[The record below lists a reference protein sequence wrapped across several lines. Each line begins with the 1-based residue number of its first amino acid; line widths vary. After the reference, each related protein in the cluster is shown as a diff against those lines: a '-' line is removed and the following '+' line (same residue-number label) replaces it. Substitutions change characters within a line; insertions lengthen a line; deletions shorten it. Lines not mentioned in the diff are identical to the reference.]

1 MLSLSQVT
9 GQEVWGPKDQ
19 MLGRVAD
26 LTTGLDGGAGPHLVE
41 RVLVSCRRGQ
51 VLLVPWAAVECFE
64 HTGVI
69 IRGRADPTTFAITST
84 VDALA
89 EDEIMLVRDVLDT
102 QIVDIVGQRLAR
114 VADVVLNRCAD
125 SRLELVGVEV
135 GFGAV
140 LRRLRLRQ
148 LASHAGED
156 VVAWTDLHLTSE
168 RGHAVQLATP
178 RSAVH
183 HLDAAE
189 LAALI
194 SRLDIESATDVL
206 AIRERHIAADA
217 VRAAHPTVGERVLRA
232 MPGEATEQIVA
243 AMPVEHARRWR
254 ARLAHM
260 PALRGRRFIRSRVWP
275 RRRHAPASGRRAGG
289 GGKP

>member
-1 MLSLSQVT
+1 VLSLSQLT
-9 GQEVWGPKDQ
+9 GQEIWGPDGRV
-19 MLGRVAD
+19 LGRLAD
-26 LTTGLDGGAGPHLVE
+26 LTTRLDDQAGPELVE
-41 RVLVSCRRGQ
+41 RILVRCSRGSD
-51 VLLVPWAAVECFE
+51 LLLPWATVESFE
-64 HTGVI
+64 PTGV
-69 IRGRADPTTFAITST
+69 RMHGDDDPTMFAIISTS
-84 VDALA
+84 DALA
-89 EDEIMLVRDVLDT
+89 DDEILLVRDVLDT
-102 QIVDIVGQRLAR
+102 QIIDIAGQRMAR

-140 LRRLRLRQ
+140 LRRLRLQR
-148 LASHAGED
+148 LASHARAD

-183 HLDAAE
+183 HLDAAG
-189 LAALI
+189 LASLI

-217 VRAAHPTVGERVLRA
+217 VRAAHPAVGERVLRA

-254 ARLAHM
+254 ARLAHT

>member
-1 MLSLSQVT
+1 VLSLSQVT

-19 MLGRVAD
+19 MLGLVAD

-51 VLLVPWAAVECFE
+51 VLLVPWAAVESFE
-64 HTGVI
+64 HTGVV

-217 VRAAHPTVGERVLRA
+217 VRAAHPAVGERVLRA

-275 RRRHAPASGRRAGG
+275 RRRHASAGGRRAGG